1 MNLSLQGIGMTSLR
15 TRERMIKRLSE
26 QGIHN
31 KKILEIMRDTPRHI
45 FMDEALASR
54 AYEDTALPIGYNQT
68 ISQPYIVAKMTELL
82 LGSTGHLAKVLE
94 IGTGCGYQTAI
105 LAQLVDH
112 VYSIERI
119 LPLQRKAKGY
129 LWDLK
134 LTNISY
140 LYNDGNLGWP
150 DYAPFDGILASAA
163 PAEIPLILLQQLAIG
178 GVMVI
183 PIGTSGQQTLQRV
196 TRKTSGYDIEE
207 LEAVTFVPFFIRKRI
222 NKNVNAQVIF
232 ISKRSRPKVQYV
244 NAK

>member
-1 MNLSLQGIGMTSLR
+1 MNPSLQGIGMTSLR

-45 FMDEALASR
+45 FMDEALSSR

-82 LGSTGHLAKVLE
+82 LGSSGHLGKVLE

-119 LPLQRKAKGY
+119 LPLQKKAKSH

-134 LTNISY
+134 LKNISY
-140 LYNDGNLGWP
+140 LYNDGNQGWP
-150 DYAPFDGILASAA
+150 DYALFDGIIASAA
-163 PAEIPLILLQQLAIG
+163 PAEIPPILLQQLAIG

-183 PIGTSGQQTLQRV
+183 PIGISGQQILQRV
-196 TRKTSGYDIEE
+196 TRTASGFDLEE
-207 LEAVTFVPFFIRKRI
+207 LEDVTFVPFLSGKE
-222 NKNVNAQVIF
+222 
-232 ISKRSRPKVQYV
+232 
-244 NAK
+244 